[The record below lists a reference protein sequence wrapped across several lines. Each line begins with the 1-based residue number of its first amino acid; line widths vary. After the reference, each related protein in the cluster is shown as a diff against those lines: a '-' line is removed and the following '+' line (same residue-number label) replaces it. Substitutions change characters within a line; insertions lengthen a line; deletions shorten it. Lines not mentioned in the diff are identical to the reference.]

1 MLTPKNILPI
11 TAVKKDLMKLIK
23 KMQEDHETL
32 VITKDGKAAGVL
44 MSAEEYEGLLET
56 IEILGDKKLLRS
68 LARADEEFRKGRSFT
83 HAQVFGK
90 E

>member
-1 MLTPKNILPI
+1 MLTPKNILPV
-11 TAVKKDLMKLIK
+11 TTVKKDLMKLLN
-23 KMQEDHETL
+23 KMQADHETL

-56 IEILGDKKLLRS
+56 IEILGDRKLLRS
-68 LARADEEFRKGRSFT
+68 LARADEEFRKGRTLT
-83 HAQVFGK
+83 HVQVFGK